1 MPRKAKTPS
10 TERFTFEQPLSHLYS
25 DRAAIDKLRADILA
39 TTEKLYGQLIAL
51 RNTIPTAD
59 NSDGRNA
66 VQSLVDRG
74 LYKVND
80 IQTLIGTVGDR
91 KIKEYKKVRAIK
103 RSNKSKAQEITKK
116 TRLV

>member
-10 TERFTFEQPLSHLYS
+10 TDRYTFNQPLSHLYS

-39 TTEKLYGQLIAL
+39 TSDKLQSQFVAL

-66 VQSLVDRG
+66 VQYLVDRG
-74 LYKVND
+74 LHRVND
-80 IQTLIGTVGDR
+80 IQILIGTVGDR
-91 KIKEYKKVRAIK
+91 RIKEYKKVRAIK
-103 RSNKSKAQEITKK
+103 RINKAKEQETTKK
-116 TRLV
+116 TKLV

>member
-10 TERFTFEQPLSHLYS
+10 TKRYTFNQSLSQLYL
-25 DRAAIDKLRADILA
+25 DRATIDKLRADISA
-39 TTEKLYGQLIAL
+39 TTDKLQGQLVAL

-59 NSDGRNA
+59 NSDGKNA
-66 VQSLVDRG
+66 VQFLVDRG
-74 LYKVND
+74 LYKVNE
-80 IQTLIGTVGDR
+80 IQTLFGTIGDR

-103 RSNKSKAQEITKK
+103 RSNKSKTQETTKK